1 MKFIKTGN
9 TYIVRLQKGDE
20 ILSSIKNLC
29 LTEKIKTAQ
38 ISGLGAIGYLEA
50 GFFKTSEMKYYLNKF
65 EQDMEILSLIG
76 NITSMNNEPYLHVH
90 ITVGDENGK
99 AFGGHLNK
107 AIISVTGEIFITVYD
122 AFVGRFKDEEIGIN
136 LMNI

>member
-1 MKFIKTGN
+1 
-9 TYIVRLQKGDE
+9 
-20 ILSSIKNLC
+20 
-29 LTEKIKTAQ
+29 
-38 ISGLGAIGYLEA
+38 
-50 GFFKTSEMKYYLNKF
+50 
-65 EQDMEILSLIG
+65 MEILSLIG

-122 AFVGRFKDEEIGIN
+122 AFVDRFKDEEIGIN